1 MVRSLRFWAHRATCR
16 ACVTDRLRVFH
27 ALAVDS
33 AFDIPIHDEYRVEVF
48 IMGWLVLLLPLLL
61 AGLYLMIPSLVS
73 GRTGRWLSAAN
84 VLLTALGILAAVA
97 PLWSNWLMFKEL
109 STQGYYGS
117 RMLIEDHEFAV
128 HREPLFDVTLVDRSR
143 ASVLRGERSSRGQG
157 PPSPVTFPVSA
168 L

>member
-1 MVRSLRFWAHRATCR
+1 MVRSLRFWAIVLLVGLASLTV
-16 ACVTDRLRVFH
+16 CVRVFH

-117 RMLIEDHEFAV
+117 RMLIEDLSSQFIANLYSMSPWLIALGQVCFVVNAV
-128 HREPLFDVTLVDRSR
+128 RVARDRR
-143 ASVLRGERSSRGQG
+143 A
-157 PPSPVTFPVSA
+157 P
-168 L
+168 